1 MSLVGDKHWILFKKL
16 KKNRPFAEW
25 TGGQNGGDDK
35 SAHRWRP
42 VQSTNDLT
50 TSKKI
55 SNLTCTLSNLKQ
67 KFELKRKSQKWSEK
81 VERTCRTEQNGDVGG
96 TLSVCGVDDHI
107 IFAKFC
113 SRIHIKTQKQTE
125 KSMKKHWKKKANKQT
140 GETFQLI
147 DTAFPPKS
155 TRDEH
160 THTNTH
166 THSGHFLLFLGVPG
180 AVQFYLPFPP
190 SGAPLTP
197 TIGGL
202 VARLSPGGAGSGGLC
217 PKISAAKSLFFSIC
231 SLFFFN
237 VLSLKF

>member
-1 MSLVGDKHWILFKKL
+1 MSWVGDKHLIFL

-35 SAHRWRP
+35 RAHRWRP

-67 KFELKRKSQKWSEK
+67 KFELKRRSQKWSEK
-81 VERTCRTEQNGDVGG
+81 SWKDLSDGTERGRRWNPVRLWGRRPHYICEILQPHPHKNPKINEKINEK
-96 TLSVCGVDDHI
+96 TL
-107 IFAKFC
+107 
-113 SRIHIKTQKQTE
+113 
-125 KSMKKHWKKKANKQT
+125 KKKANKQT

-180 AVQFYLPFPP
+180 AVQIYLPFPP

-217 PKISAAKSLFFSIC
+217 PKISAAKSLFFSIS
-231 SLFFFN
+231 SLFFFM
-237 VLSLKF
+237 F